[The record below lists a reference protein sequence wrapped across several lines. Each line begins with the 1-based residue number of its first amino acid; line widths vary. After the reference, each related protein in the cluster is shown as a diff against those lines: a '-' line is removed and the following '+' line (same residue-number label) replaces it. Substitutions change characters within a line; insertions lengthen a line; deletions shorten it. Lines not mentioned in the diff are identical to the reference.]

1 LLLWL
6 SILLPPILL
15 LLVVLLSRPLIL
27 IKHGMPWGKDQ
38 GRSSQPVIYWS
49 GFCRDALEKGV

>member
-1 LLLWL
+1 MGQ
-6 SILLPPILL
+6 ILL
-15 LLVVLLSRPLIL
+15 VALLSRPLIV
-27 IKHGMPWGKDQ
+27 IKHGMPWGKDK